1 MLKTKTNK
9 KTKHKTKSNGKWRDK
24 RKLQRT
30 EYLKFTHIDGV
41 IEVTDVWWIALRHFD
56 DGTVQNTRGT
66 SDWDSSV
73 AWCFS
78 KSVAF
83 TSIYCDHAAFH
94 SALV

>member
-41 IEVTDVWWIALRHFD
+41 IEVTDV
-56 DGTVQNTRGT
+56 
-66 SDWDSSV
+66 
-73 AWCFS
+73 
-78 KSVAF
+78 
-83 TSIYCDHAAFH
+83 
-94 SALV
+94 